1 MSVKVEDL
9 LKIIL
14 RQSELLREE
23 VIQALFQRLRDGN
36 LINKNDTLTIE
47 HVSAIQDNK
56 TQLLQWL
63 HRGDANEMTDTIM
76 LCRQIIDTLNQKCAK
91 HNTWNLYRDYKQQ
104 ILHHWQNHGMTTNPF
119 LVSLHGYSWHFIHH
133 GQPIWCQYNTRT
145 RIFIR
150 SSLTHIR
157 DRGSVAPVY
166 PPAGACAP
174 PVNFRHLRPRRRR
187 GLMSTI
193 YGFTDSGSGE
203 GASASGE
210 GASASGA
217 VCILSLQN
225 RRNESELD
233 DW

>member
-1 MSVKVEDL
+1 MYGLPCISASSRSSSPLRTERASHYIASMTLHSMSVKVEDL

-119 LVSLHGYSWHFIHH
+119 LVSLHAYS
-133 GQPIWCQYNTRT
+133 
-145 RIFIR
+145 
-150 SSLTHIR
+150 
-157 DRGSVAPVY
+157 
-166 PPAGACAP
+166 
-174 PVNFRHLRPRRRR
+174 
-187 GLMSTI
+187 
-193 YGFTDSGSGE
+193 
-203 GASASGE
+203 
-210 GASASGA
+210 
-217 VCILSLQN
+217 
-225 RRNESELD
+225 
-233 DW
+233 